1 MAVRLDLAN
10 ALGVNPRHLKLISL
24 EQTTCETDQDLVIV
38 QVILSQPPNSALSL
52 TNVGDALHKQATSRA
67 RRAEKLE
74 VQKGRFPHDLPSSP
88 SSASLCTSI
97 AASMAETC
105 YGEAHSDTFS
115 HARSDDSLLTAPKPL
130 PGFVGTRLSAEVF
143 RTTSRRATGASLASR
158 KRVVNLLQ
166 LVERVEVK
174 AAGPVTRSSRN
185 WRTCLYMTL
194 FLTLTASCTYVASAF
209 GTLSIPLRSLDASS
223 AARSFTPS
231 ALTAPRLGHDSLADG
246 QRLQVASRANG
257 RGARGGS
264 SGSTQ
269 LRMLEPMTMA
279 TMILMGASKLSK
291 RIINME
297 PVSNSDETRE
307 TTILQHGSKRSGA
320 KMSRG
325 QRRDLRRALGGQNE
339 QDASL
344 DSHVKP
350 SCSSQLS
357 LDRLSAATMVSVSA
371 AAELAKRRAKTETRS
386 CLSTVCVFVCVC
398 ISPCVCVCI
407 TTNIM

>member
-10 ALGVNPRHLKLISL
+10 ALSVNPRHVKLISL
-24 EQTTCETDQDLVIV
+24 EQTTCESDQDLVIV

-52 TNVGDALHKQATSRA
+52 TNVGDALHKQAISRT

-74 VQKGRFPHDLPSSP
+74 GQKARIFNDLSSHP

-105 YGEAHSDTFS
+105 HEEAHRDTFS
-115 HARSDDSLLTAPKPL
+115 CVLSDDSLMTATKPL
-130 PGFVGTRLSAEVF
+130 PVFVGTKLGAEVF
-143 RTTSRRATGASLASR
+143 RTTSRRAMGTSLTSR

-185 WRTCLYMTL
+185 WRTCLYTAL
-194 FLTLTASCTYVASAF
+194 ILTLTASCTYVASAF
-209 GTLSIPLRSLDASS
+209 GTLSIPLRSSGASS
-223 AARSFTPS
+223 AQCSFTPS

-246 QRLQVASRANG
+246 QRLQVVSRDIW
-257 RGARGGS
+257 RGAREGS
-264 SGSTQ
+264 PGLAQ
-269 LRMLEPMTMA
+269 LHMLEPMTMA
-279 TMILMGASKLSK
+279 TMTLMGASKLSK

-297 PVSNSDETRE
+297 PVSNSDEDRDT
-307 TTILQHGSKRSGA
+307 TTILLHGSKGSGD

-325 QRRDLRRALGGQNE
+325 QRKDLRRALDGQNE
-339 QDASL
+339 QDATG
-344 DSHVKP
+344 DTNIKQ

-371 AAELAKRRAKTETRS
+371 ASELMKRRAKTETRS
-386 CLSTVCVFVCVC
+386 SLSIMYVCLCVYVSLPVCVC
-398 ISPCVCVCI
+398 A
-407 TTNIM
+407 